1 MDGLLSTQP
10 KFERRRRNPARDLCR
25 RARGNVCGR
34 IAARRAVVRRR
45 VAPGAGIHPIE
56 GRVFAPHSQAIEG
69 RPEQMVMA
77 ADYPFID
84 VLWSMIIFF
93 FWVIW
98 IWIVITV
105 LIDVFRRDDIGGW
118 AKAAWVVFVV
128 ILPWLGVLVY
138 LIAQHDGM
146 RERSLKQAQAQRRE
160 FDDYV
165 RDTAGGGGSAADIA
179 KAKELLDS
187 GAITQQEFETLKAK
201 ALA

>member
-1 MDGLLSTQP
+1 
-10 KFERRRRNPARDLCR
+10 
-25 RARGNVCGR
+25 
-34 IAARRAVVRRR
+34 
-45 VAPGAGIHPIE
+45 
-56 GRVFAPHSQAIEG
+56 
-69 RPEQMVMA
+69 MVMA
-77 ADYPFID
+77 ADYPFMD

-105 LIDVFRRDDIGGW
+105 LMDIFRRHDIGGW
-118 AKAAWVVFVV
+118 AKAAWVIFVV

-146 RERSLKQAQAQRRE
+146 QERSLKQAQAQRQQ

-165 RDTAGGGGSAADIA
+165 RDTATSGGAADIA
-179 KAKELLDS
+179 KAKELLDA
-187 GAITQQEFETLKAK
+187 GAITQDEFEALKAK